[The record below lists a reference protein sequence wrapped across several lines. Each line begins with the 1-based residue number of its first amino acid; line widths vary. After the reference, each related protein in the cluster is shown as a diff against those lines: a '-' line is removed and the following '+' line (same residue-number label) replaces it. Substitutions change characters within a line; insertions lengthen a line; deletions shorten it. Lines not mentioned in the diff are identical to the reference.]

1 MTTLSTLAHASSSC
15 SVSSL
20 RGMPCLC
27 MLQQLLP
34 PFARSSSCCRL
45 PISLAIALGAPPPG
59 HVQLCETEWDRVC
72 EGQCKGRCHGAVG
85 SRGLGPGPGLGH
97 ACMTVRGVAATTE
110 VEWLRSDHR
119 STAHGAWRSS
129 QRRI

>member
-1 MTTLSTLAHASSSC
+1 VTTLSTLARASSSR
-15 SVSSL
+15 SASSL

-45 PISLAIALGAPPPG
+45 PISLAIALPLPPG

-85 SRGLGPGPGLGH
+85 LDQEGLALARGL
-97 ACMTVRGVAATTE
+97 AM
-110 VEWLRSDHR
+110 
-119 STAHGAWRSS
+119 
-129 QRRI
+129 RRA